1 MMIARYADMSLLC
14 IVNYN
19 PLKISVFALAA
30 SLCLGLPAHSAAAS
44 EPLTGTGDADTLVA
58 VDKVQ
63 ITAIKQG
70 LSLRREAV
78 AASVLDGREIRL
90 GGVDAIKDATAL
102 APNFFI
108 PDYGSRMTSSIYVR
122 GLGTRIEQ
130 PVVGLNIDNVPIA
143 DKNMYDLD
151 LSDIERIEILRGP
164 QSTLYGRNTM
174 CGVINVYT
182 TSPLAY
188 QGVRLNAEY
197 GSRNHFR
204 IASSAYN
211 KFGEGLGL
219 SVAGQFS
226 HADGYFRNLYDNSLC
241 DKENTGNMRIKFQ
254 YRRNG
259 LSIDNV
265 AAFSVLRQGGY
276 PYASVESGRI
286 DYNDESSYRRI
297 GATEGLSV
305 KYDWSGMSLSS
316 VTSYQYLDDEM
327 TLDQDFLPMS
337 YFTLTQA
344 KRQHDI
350 TEDIVLRSKGDS
362 RYGWLVGAFGFYK
375 SQRMNAP
382 VTFKED
388 GIDRLILDNING
400 FSGYKGEYRWG
411 RLDGT
416 DGDELLLDSDFTTHT
431 GGIALYHESSLRA
444 GRWLFKLGIR
454 MDYETS
460 QMRYR
465 NDTEGYYTAFPSDDT
480 KDPTEV
486 PFSIAPHGIL
496 SQNTI
501 EFLPKLAISVDL
513 GRNKRNMLYLSA
525 AKGYKAGG
533 FNTQMFSEILQQL
546 LKRQMGLGGDTGD
559 IYNTVAY
566 KPEKSWNFETGGHFA
581 TADARFTADAALFY
595 ILCFDQQL
603 TVFPEGQTT
612 GRMMTNAGRTR
623 SYGAEAT
630 ATYRPHRNVTLSAA
644 YGYTNAR
651 FTKFVSGNDDYR
663 GKRIPYS
670 PEHTLS
676 ARATYSIPLPAR
688 WAESVTISA
697 GYKGAGR
704 IYWDEANTVSQPF
717 YSLLDCSVRLES
729 GHWAVE
735 LWMKNV
741 SGTKYDVF
749 YFESMGN
756 RFLQRGHPRSFGI
769 KVGINI

>member
-44 EPLTGTGDADTLVA
+44 EPLTRAGDADTLVA

-226 HADGYFRNLYDNSLC
+226 HVDGYFRNLYDNSLC

-276 PYASVESGRI
+276 PYASAESGRI

-327 TLDQDFLPMS
+327 TLDQDFLPLS

-400 FSGYKGEYRWG
+400 FSGYDGEYRWG

-416 DGDELLLDSDFTTHT
+416 EGDELLLDSDFTTHT

-444 GRWLFKLGIR
+444 GHWLFKLGIR

-480 KDPTEV
+480 KDSTEV

-581 TADARFTADAALFY
+581 TADSRFTADAALFY

-756 RFLQRGHPRSFGI
+756 RFLQRGRPRSFGI
-769 KVGINI
+769 KIGINI

>member
-1 MMIARYADMSLLC
+1 M
-14 IVNYN
+14 NHN
-19 PLKISVFALAA
+19 PLKISAALLAA
-30 SLCLGLPAHSAAAS
+30 SFYLGLSAPSAAAS
-44 EPLTGTGDADTLVA
+44 VPLTKDGEADTLVA
-58 VDKVQ
+58 MDKVQ

-70 LSLRREAV
+70 FSLRREAV
-78 AASVLDGREIRL
+78 AASVLDGRDIRL
-90 GGVDAIKDATAL
+90 GGVNAIKDATAL
-102 APNFFI
+102 APNIFI

-122 GLGTRIEQ
+122 GIGTRIEQ

-188 QGVRLNAEY
+188 QGVRFNAEY
-197 GSRNHFR
+197 GSRNHYR

-226 HADGYFRNLYDNSLC
+226 HTDGYFRNLYDNSLC
-241 DKENTGNMRIKFQ
+241 DKENSGSMRIKFQ
-254 YRRNG
+254 YRRNAW
-259 LSIDNV
+259 SIDNV

-276 PYASVESGRI
+276 PYASAESGRI
-286 DYNDESSYRRI
+286 EYNDESSYRRI

-305 KYDWSGMSLSS
+305 KYDWRRISLSS

-327 TLDQDFLPMS
+327 VLDQDFLPLS

-350 TEDIVLRSKGDS
+350 TEDLVLRSKGDS

-375 SQRMNAP
+375 SQKMHAP
-382 VTFKED
+382 VTFKKD
-388 GIDRLILDNING
+388 GIDRLILDNINQY
-400 FSGYKGEYRWG
+400 SGYDGEYRWG
-411 RLDGT
+411 RLDGSE
-416 DGDELLLDSDFTTHT
+416 GDELLLDSDFTTHT
-431 GGIALYHESSLRA
+431 VGAALYHESSLRA

-454 MDYETS
+454 MDYESS
-460 QMRYR
+460 QMHYR
-465 NDTEGYYTAFPSDDT
+465 NDAEGCYTAFPNDDA
-480 KDPTEV
+480 KEPTEV
-486 PFSIAPHGIL
+486 PFKIAPNGVL
-496 SQNTI
+496 SQNSL

-513 GRNKRNMLYLSA
+513 GRGKRNMLYLSA

-533 FNTQMFSEILQQL
+533 FNTQMFSEILQQQ
-546 LKRQMGLGGDTGD
+546 LKKQMGLGIDMGD
-559 IYNTVAY
+559 IRKTVAY
-566 KPEKSWNFETGGHFA
+566 KPEKSWNFEAGGHFA
-581 TADARFTADAALFY
+581 TADATFVADAALFY
-595 ILCFDQQL
+595 ILCFDRQL

-612 GRMMTNAGRTR
+612 GRMMTNAGRSR
-623 SYGAEAT
+623 SCGAEAT
-630 ATYRPHRNVTLSAA
+630 LTYRPHRNVSLSAA

-663 GKRIPYS
+663 GKRVPYS

-676 ARATYSIPLPAR
+676 ARATYTIPLPAR
-688 WAESVTISA
+688 WAESVVVSA

-704 IYWDEANTVSQPF
+704 IYWDEENSVSQPF
-717 YSLLDCSVRLES
+717 YSLIDCSVRLES
-729 GHWAVE
+729 RHWAVE

-756 RFLQRGHPRSFGI
+756 RFLQRGRPRSFGI
-769 KVGINI
+769 KASIDI

>member
-1 MMIARYADMSLLC
+1 M
-14 IVNYN
+14 NHN
-19 PLKISVFALAA
+19 PLKISAALLAA
-30 SLCLGLPAHSAAAS
+30 SLCFCLSAPSAAAS
-44 EPLTGTGDADTLVA
+44 VPLTKDGEADTLVA
-58 VDKVQ
+58 MDKVQ

-78 AASVLDGREIRL
+78 AASVLDGRDIRL

-122 GLGTRIEQ
+122 GIGTRIEQ

-188 QGVRLNAEY
+188 QGVRFNAEY
-197 GSRNHFR
+197 GSRNHYR

-219 SVAGQFS
+219 SMAGQFS
-226 HADGYFRNLYDNSLC
+226 HTDGYFRNLYDNSLC
-241 DKENTGNMRIKFQ
+241 DKENSGSMRIKFQ
-254 YRRNG
+254 YRRNA

-276 PYASVESGRI
+276 PYASAESGRI
-286 DYNDESSYRRI
+286 EYNDESSYRRI

-305 KYDWSGMSLSS
+305 KYDWRRVSLSS

-327 TLDQDFLPMS
+327 VLDQDFLPLS
-337 YFTLTQA
+337 YFTLTQT

-350 TEDIVLRSKGDS
+350 TEDLVLRSKGDS

-375 SQRMNAP
+375 SQKMHAP
-382 VTFKED
+382 VTFKRD
-388 GIDRLILDNING
+388 GIDRLILDNINRY
-400 FSGYKGEYRWG
+400 SGYDGEYRWG
-411 RLDGT
+411 RLDGS

-431 GGIALYHESSLRA
+431 VGAALYHESSLRA

-454 MDYETS
+454 MDYES
-460 QMRYR
+460 SRMRYR
-465 NDTEGYYTAFPSDDT
+465 NDAEGCYTAFPNDGA
-480 KDPTEV
+480 KEPTEV
-486 PFSIAPHGIL
+486 PFKIVPDGIL
-496 SQNTI
+496 SQSSL

-513 GRNKRNMLYLSA
+513 GRSKRNMLYLSA

-533 FNTQMFSEILQQL
+533 FNTQMFSEILQQR
-546 LKRQMGLGGDTGD
+546 LKKQMGLGIDMGD
-559 IYNTVAY
+559 IRNTVAY
-566 KPEKSWNFETGGHFA
+566 KPEKSWNFEAGGHFA
-581 TADARFTADAALFY
+581 TADARFAADAALFY
-595 ILCFDQQL
+595 ILCFDRQL

-612 GRMMTNAGRTR
+612 GRMMTNAGRSR
-623 SYGAEAT
+623 SCGAEA
-630 ATYRPHRNVTLSAA
+630 ALTYRPHRNVSLSAA

-663 GKRIPYS
+663 GKRVPYS

-676 ARATYSIPLPAR
+676 ARATYTIPLSSS
-688 WAESVTISA
+688 WAESVVVSA
-697 GYKGAGR
+697 SYKGAGR
-704 IYWDEANTVSQPF
+704 IYWDEENSVSQPF
-717 YSLLDCSVRLES
+717 YSLIDCSVRLES
-729 GHWAVE
+729 RHWAVE

-756 RFLQRGHPRSFGI
+756 RFLQRGRPRSFGI
-769 KVGINI
+769 KASIDI

>member
-1 MMIARYADMSLLC
+1 M
-14 IVNYN
+14 NHN
-19 PLKISVFALAA
+19 QLKISATLLAA
-30 SLCLGLPAHSAAAS
+30 SLCLGLSAPSAAAS
-44 EPLTGTGDADTLVA
+44 VPLTKGGEADTLVA
-58 VDKVQ
+58 MDKVQ

-78 AASVLDGREIRL
+78 AASVLDGRDIRL

-188 QGVRLNAEY
+188 QGVRFNAEY
-197 GSRNHFR
+197 GSRNHYR

-226 HADGYFRNLYDNSLC
+226 HTDGYFRNLYDNSLC
-241 DKENTGNMRIKFQ
+241 DKENSGSMRIKFQ
-254 YRRNG
+254 YRRNA

-276 PYASVESGRI
+276 PYASAESGRI
-286 DYNDESSYRRI
+286 EYNDESSYRRI

-305 KYDWSGMSLSS
+305 KYDWRRMSLSS

-327 TLDQDFLPMS
+327 VLDQDFLPLS

-350 TEDIVLRSKGDS
+350 TEDLVLRSKDGS

-375 SQRMNAP
+375 SQKMHAP
-382 VTFKED
+382 VTFKKD
-388 GIDRLILDNING
+388 GIDRLILDNINKY
-400 FSGYKGEYRWG
+400 SGYDGEYRWG
-411 RLDGT
+411 RLDGSE
-416 DGDELLLDSDFTTHT
+416 GDELLLDSDFTTHT
-431 GGIALYHESSLRA
+431 VGAALYHESSLRA

-454 MDYETS
+454 MDYESS
-460 QMRYR
+460 QMHYR
-465 NDTEGYYTAFPSDDT
+465 NDAEGCYTAFPNDDA
-480 KDPTEV
+480 KEPTEV
-486 PFSIAPHGIL
+486 PFKIAPNGVL
-496 SQNTI
+496 SQNSL

-513 GRNKRNMLYLSA
+513 GRGKRNMLYLSA

-533 FNTQMFSEILQQL
+533 FNTQMFSEILQQQ
-546 LKRQMGLGGDTGD
+546 LKRQMGLGIDMGD
-559 IYNTVAY
+559 IRKTVAY
-566 KPEKSWNFETGGHFA
+566 KPEKSWNFEAGGHFA
-581 TADARFTADAALFY
+581 TADATFVADAALFY
-595 ILCFDQQL
+595 ILCFDRQL

-612 GRMMTNAGRTR
+612 GRMMTNAGRSR
-623 SYGAEAT
+623 SCGAEAT
-630 ATYRPHRNVTLSAA
+630 LTYRPHRNVSLSAA

-663 GKRIPYS
+663 GKRVPYS

-676 ARATYSIPLPAR
+676 ARATYTIPLPAR
-688 WAESVTISA
+688 WAESVAVSA

-704 IYWDEANTVSQPF
+704 IYWNEENSASQPF
-717 YSLLDCSVRLES
+717 YSLIDCSVRLES
-729 GHWAVE
+729 RHWAVE

-756 RFLQRGHPRSFGI
+756 RFLQRGRPRSFGI
-769 KVGINI
+769 KASIDI

>member
-1 MMIARYADMSLLC
+1 M
-14 IVNYN
+14 NHN
-19 PLKISVFALAA
+19 PLKISAALLAA
-30 SLCLGLPAHSAAAS
+30 SLCFCLSAPSAAAS
-44 EPLTGTGDADTLVA
+44 VPLTKNGEADTLVA
-58 VDKVQ
+58 MDKVQ

-78 AASVLDGREIRL
+78 AASVLDGRDIRL

-102 APNFFI
+102 APNIFI

-122 GLGTRIEQ
+122 GIGTRIEQ

-188 QGVRLNAEY
+188 QGVRFNAEY
-197 GSRNHFR
+197 GSRNHYR

-219 SVAGQFS
+219 SMAGQFS
-226 HADGYFRNLYDNSLC
+226 HTDGYFRNLYDNSLC
-241 DKENTGNMRIKFQ
+241 DKENSGSMRIKFL
-254 YRRNG
+254 YRRNA

-276 PYASVESGRI
+276 PYASAESGRI
-286 DYNDESSYRRI
+286 EYNDESSYRRI

-305 KYDWSGMSLSS
+305 KYDWRRVSLSS

-327 TLDQDFLPMS
+327 VLDQDFLPMS

-350 TEDIVLRSKGDS
+350 TEDLVLRSKDDS

-375 SQRMNAP
+375 SQKMHAP
-382 VTFKED
+382 VTFKRD
-388 GIDRLILDNING
+388 GIDRLILDNINRY
-400 FSGYKGEYRWG
+400 SGYDGEYRWG
-411 RLDGT
+411 RLDGS

-431 GGIALYHESSLRA
+431 VGAALYHESSLRA

-454 MDYETS
+454 MDYES
-460 QMRYR
+460 SRMRYR
-465 NDTEGYYTAFPSDDT
+465 NDAEGCYTAFPNDNT
-480 KDPTEV
+480 KEPTEV
-486 PFSIAPHGIL
+486 PFKIAPDGIL
-496 SQNTI
+496 SQSSL
-501 EFLPKLAISVDL
+501 EFLPKLSISVDL
-513 GRNKRNMLYLSA
+513 GRSKRNMLYLSA

-533 FNTQMFSEILQQL
+533 FNTQMFSEILQQR
-546 LKRQMGLGGDTGD
+546 LKKQMGLGIDMGD
-559 IYNTVAY
+559 IRNTVAY
-566 KPEKSWNFETGGHFA
+566 KPEKSWNFEAGGHFA
-581 TADARFTADAALFY
+581 TADARFAADAALFY
-595 ILCFDQQL
+595 ILCFDRQL

-612 GRMMTNAGRTR
+612 GRMMTNAGRSR
-623 SYGAEAT
+623 SCGAEA
-630 ATYRPHRNVTLSAA
+630 ALTYRPHRNVSLSAA

-663 GKRIPYS
+663 GKRVPYS

-676 ARATYSIPLPAR
+676 ARATYTIPLSSS
-688 WAESVTISA
+688 WAESVVVSA
-697 GYKGAGR
+697 SYKGAGR
-704 IYWDEANTVSQPF
+704 IYWDEENSVSQPF
-717 YSLLDCSVRLES
+717 YSLIDCSVRLES
-729 GHWAVE
+729 RHWAVE

-756 RFLQRGHPRSFGI
+756 RFLQRGRPRSFGI
-769 KVGINI
+769 KASIDI

>member
-1 MMIARYADMSLLC
+1 M
-14 IVNYN
+14 NHN
-19 PLKISVFALAA
+19 PLKISAALLAA
-30 SLCLGLPAHSAAAS
+30 SLCFCLSAPSAAAS
-44 EPLTGTGDADTLVA
+44 VPLTKDGEADTLVA
-58 VDKVQ
+58 MDKVQ

-70 LSLRREAV
+70 LSLHREAV
-78 AASVLDGREIRL
+78 AASVLDGRDIRL

-102 APNFFI
+102 APNIFI

-122 GLGTRIEQ
+122 GIGTRIEQ

-188 QGVRLNAEY
+188 QGVRFNAEY
-197 GSRNHFR
+197 GSRNHYR

-219 SVAGQFS
+219 SVVGQFS
-226 HADGYFRNLYDNSLC
+226 HTDGYFRNLYDNSLC
-241 DKENTGNMRIKFQ
+241 DKENSGSMRIKFQ
-254 YRRNG
+254 YRHNA

-276 PYASVESGRI
+276 PYASAESGRI
-286 DYNDESSYRRI
+286 EYNDESSYRRI

-305 KYDWSGMSLSS
+305 KYDWRRMSLSS
-316 VTSYQYLDDEM
+316 VMSYQYLDDEM
-327 TLDQDFLPMS
+327 VLDQDFLPLS
-337 YFTLTQA
+337 YFTLNQA

-350 TEDIVLRSKGDS
+350 TEDLVLRSKDDS

-375 SQRMNAP
+375 SQKMHAP
-382 VTFKED
+382 VTFKKD
-388 GIDRLILDNING
+388 GIDRLILDNINQY
-400 FSGYKGEYRWG
+400 SGYNGEYRWG

-416 DGDELLLDSDFTTHT
+416 EGDELLLDSDFTTHT
-431 GGIALYHESSLRA
+431 VGAALYHESSLRA

-454 MDYETS
+454 MDYES
-460 QMRYR
+460 SRMRYR
-465 NDTEGYYTAFPSDDT
+465 NDAEGCYTAFPNDGA
-480 KDPTEV
+480 KEPTEV
-486 PFSIAPHGIL
+486 PFKIAPDGIL
-496 SQNTI
+496 SQSSL

-513 GRNKRNMLYLSA
+513 GRSKRNMLYLSA

-533 FNTQMFSEILQQL
+533 FNTQMFSEILQQR
-546 LKRQMGLGGDTGD
+546 LKKQMGLGIDMGD
-559 IYNTVAY
+559 IRNTVAY
-566 KPEKSWNFETGGHFA
+566 KPEKSWNFEAGGHFA
-581 TADARFTADAALFY
+581 TADARFAADAALFY
-595 ILCFDQQL
+595 ILCFDRQL

-612 GRMMTNAGRTR
+612 GRMMTNAGRSR
-623 SYGAEAT
+623 SCGAEA
-630 ATYRPHRNVTLSAA
+630 ALTYRPHRNVSLSAA
-644 YGYTNAR
+644 YGYTNAQ

-676 ARATYSIPLPAR
+676 ARATYTIPLSSR
-688 WAESVTISA
+688 WAESVVVSA

-704 IYWDEANTVSQPF
+704 IYWDEENSVSQPF
-717 YSLLDCSVRLES
+717 YSLIDCSVRLES
-729 GHWAVE
+729 RHWAVE

-756 RFLQRGHPRSFGI
+756 RFLQRGRPRSFGI
-769 KVGINI
+769 KASIDI